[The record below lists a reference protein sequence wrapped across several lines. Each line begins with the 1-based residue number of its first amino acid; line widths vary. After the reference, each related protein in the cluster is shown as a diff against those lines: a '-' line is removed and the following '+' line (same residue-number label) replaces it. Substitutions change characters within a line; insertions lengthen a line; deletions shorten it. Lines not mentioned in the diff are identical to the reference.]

1 MLHVRLK
8 KGEMPR
14 VGPVRSGSGAR
25 ERVGSGPGSGPGSV
39 GSPLEEL
46 SCMFCVSLMH
56 LWSLMWTP
64 LDTVFLG
71 RLGPSLEPIILQRL
85 EGKAWRKGYVR
96 EVPSILGRLSN
107 FLKTIDFEVFDRH
120 KLENHCFEKQAP
132 GSIPPGSPFMACLD
146 VFGPIPFV
154 MVFLHDRFPL
164 SLNGAASN
172 EAMEPS
178 REE

>member
-1 MLHVRLK
+1 M
-8 KGEMPR
+8 
-14 VGPVRSGSGAR
+14 GAR

-64 LDTVFLG
+64 LNTVFLG

-120 KLENHCFEKQAP
+120 KLENHCFEKRFEKQAP
-132 GSIPPGSPFMACLD
+132 GSIPPESALMACLAHYSLSWLSFTI
-146 VFGPIPFV
+146 VSHSISTMHEPIESPYV
-154 MVFLHDRFPL
+154 SQNGCFLH
-164 SLNGAASN
+164 
-172 EAMEPS
+172 S
-178 REE
+178 RGRKAEKS